1 MNLIKKINNT
11 FKIKN
16 TCFHSFSVIFSSM
29 CSYFSAISWMILS
42 KDLDRSRYV
51 MNLRKWTT
59 LLKLKNIFPQFFCHL
74 QFYVLIFLCYIVNDI
89 ANIMME
95 YLTYLITIL
104 IVFETSL
111 SEVILYLCLIWSHI
125 KLQYL
130 STYQRWYL
138 CLKKQIC
145 NEFKKMNDTSKIK
158 NTCYQR
164 VSVIFK

>member
-1 MNLIKKINNT
+1 M
-11 FKIKN
+11 
-16 TCFHSFSVIFSSM
+16 
-29 CSYFSAISWMILS
+29 
-42 KDLDRSRYV
+42 
-51 MNLRKWTT
+51 
-59 LLKLKNIFPQFFCHL
+59 FPQFFCHL
-74 QFYVLIFLCYIVNDI
+74 QFYLLIFLCYIVNDI

-145 NEFKKMNDTSKIK
+145 NEFKKMNDTFKIK

-164 VSVIFK
+164 VSVIFSSMCSYFSAMSWMILLKDLDRSKYVMNLIKKINNT